1 MSEHNKLSAVLSSQI
16 GLDELITVKDEYTTI
31 RKEHRIGYVT
41 GVHVDDGPMTGRVTH
56 RHWALIDGQSFPVS
70 AEDHAFLR
78 GESFP
83 PLT

>member
-1 MSEHNKLSAVLSSQI
+1 MSKQNELSAALSDQI

-41 GVHVDDGPMTGRVTH
+41 GVQVDDGRMTGRGMH

-70 AEDHAFLR
+70 AEEHAFLQ
-78 GESFP
+78 GESSP
-83 PLT
+83 HPT